1 MTERKKRDKKGI
13 SRYESAAVFFR
24 TAALLRS
31 TIFGYSFPYRTR
43 HDRNLCISSR
53 NDTDGLIRLYFFAS
67 FFKERCQCKAIFVGK
82 RCRSPP
88 FKILKLLI
96 FDFRILEGN
105 MREDEF
111 FLYINGQR
119 VRVSEEIYKEYR
131 HSEDKEQYFME
142 YLKQGRYVKNQD
154 SGRTE
159 YIPSREVSY
168 EKLLEESHEL
178 RHQEEAL
185 EEKVL
190 RKLLMEDLARALRSL
205 SDEELELIREIFW
218 LEKTERELSNG

>member
-1 MTERKKRDKKGI
+1 
-13 SRYESAAVFFR
+13 
-24 TAALLRS
+24 
-31 TIFGYSFPYRTR
+31 
-43 HDRNLCISSR
+43 
-53 NDTDGLIRLYFFAS
+53 
-67 FFKERCQCKAIFVGK
+67 
-82 RCRSPP
+82 
-88 FKILKLLI
+88 
-96 FDFRILEGN
+96 

-119 VRVSEEIYKEYR
+119 VQVSEEIYKEYR

-142 YLKQGRYVKNQD
+142 YLKRGRYVKDKD

-168 EKLLEESHEL
+168 EQLLEESHEP
-178 RHQEEAL
+178 RHQEEDL

-190 RKLLMEDLARALRSL
+190 RKLLMEDLARALHSL

-218 LEKTERELSNG
+218 LEKTERELEVKYHVSQKAIHKRKVKILDKLRKFL